1 MAHPY
6 HHSLSSVRKWGGSP
20 FDYLPLHSWFD
31 QSKAIA
37 ADFRHRALRHHAEG
51 IFMLE
56 TVFGPTLKLSTG
68 KIIPTRWVGE
78 QHVKEDLGFIPSFA
92 DWMRAIRPLPWMG
105 RAGRLD
111 DRPQQPPSPQGDGGQ
126 PHDQS

>member
-1 MAHPY
+1 MLTAVHII
-6 HHSLSSVRKWGGSP
+6 
-20 FDYLPLHSWFD
+20 D
-31 QSKAIA
+31 QPKAIA

-56 TVFGPTLKLSTG
+56 TVFGPTLTLSTG

-78 QHVKEDLGFIPSFA
+78 QHVKEDLGFIASFA

-105 RAGRLD
+105 RGGLLED
-111 DRPQQPPSPQGDGGQ
+111 HPQQPPSPQGGSGQ
-126 PHDQS
+126 PPDQS